1 MGAKHESEPNCILS
15 TQDTRSRD
23 PPSIYSDLF
32 ASSHIMLLHLVH
44 GTGSNDPSP
53 ADSQVNDVV
62 HAKCANSDGTE
73 DGATYVGSMGSAGK
87 RLVAQEIHPSI
98 DYNEKPDQ
106 SDHDSNGDSDAIY
119 DAQFW
124 TEEEYIEATKEIQKI
139 CKTSKHVS
147 QFLRFGGAGYNLSV
161 SHQFESSSEVARCA
175 VQPGN
180 IDDLKKIMKV
190 FKTYD
195 NVKFAVKGGGHST
208 NPGFSSTTGIQISM
222 ANFNELEYNSKTKNL
237 RIGAGCLFDEVYK
250 EISQYKRNIVGGA
263 TAAGVGVAGWLLG
276 GGYSL
281 LTNQYG
287 LGIDNLVEVQVV
299 LCNGRSV
306 KASAERNSDLFFAI
320 RGGGNNF
327 GIVTSFTVKT
337 YPLGPIYRNMLTFPI
352 DKATKV
358 KEAVVNHINKCKDKK
373 AAIIAAYRHFCIR
386 GEQQDKITVD
396 LFYDGPLPS
405 DNPFEELLAISDE
418 KWIDHEALDGADKK
432 LAENFA
438 FMDQLFSHIHDPSR
452 IAAAPLHCPIYGT
465 RLSLQRYAKNP
476 PTAGVGEENVRVRWG
491 TVMVSHFTR
500 RLLDEIEDQSKLAA
514 SKMKD
519 HQGKSTVI
527 DIWPFLPSMFDTSTS
542 AAWPHKKGQP
552 NGPLL
557 VCLQWEG
564 ESNDKFW
571 IGLIKQI
578 LQSIQKV
585 AEAEGCTNGD
595 LPKYCNTSLADVPV
609 KDIYKNHLPKLM
621 AIRAKYDP
629 HDMMGRTGGFRIPLA
644 S

>member
-1 MGAKHESEPNCILS
+1 M
-15 TQDTRSRD
+15 T
-23 PPSIYSDLF
+23 
-32 ASSHIMLLHLVH
+32 LHLAD
-44 GTGSNDPSP
+44 GAGSHDP
-53 ADSQVNDVV
+53 ADSGNT
-62 HAKCANSDGTE
+62 CAC
-73 DGATYVGSMGSAGK
+73 SMGKTGK
-87 RLVAQEIHPSI
+87 HSIAQRIHASI
-98 DYNEKPDQ
+98 DYNDEPDH
-106 SDHDSNGDSDAIY
+106 SDNHSDKDPDANY
-119 DAQFW
+119 DTDFW
-124 TEEEYIEATKEIQKI
+124 SEEEYVEATKEMQKI
-139 CKTSKHVS
+139 CKNSKHVS

-190 FKTYD
+190 FMTYD
-195 NVKFAVKGGGHST
+195 KVKFAVKGGGHST

-222 ANFNELEYNSKTKNL
+222 ANFNELEYNSKTQNL

-250 EISQYKRNIVGGA
+250 EIAQYKRNIVGGA

-281 LTNQYG
+281 LTNQHG

-299 LCNGRSV
+299 LCNGESV
-306 KASAERNSDLFFAI
+306 RASAERNSDLFFAI

-358 KEAVVNHINKCKDKK
+358 KEAIINFIDKCKDKK
-373 AAIIAAYRHFCIR
+373 AAIVGAYRHFCIR
-386 GEQQDKITVD
+386 GEREDKITVD

-405 DNPFEELLAISDE
+405 DNPFEELLELSDD
-418 KWIDHEALDGADKK
+418 KWIHHEDHDEADKK

-452 IAAAPLHCPIYGT
+452 ISAPPSHRQVDGSQ
-465 RLSLQRYAKNP
+465 LSLQTYAKNP
-476 PTAGVGEENVRVRWG
+476 PKSGVGEENVRARWG
-491 TVMVSHFTR
+491 TVMVSHFTPK
-500 RLLDEIEDQSKLAA
+500 LLDEIDVQSKLAA
-514 SKMKD
+514 SKLKEYE
-519 HQGKSTVI
+519 GKTAVI

-542 AAWPHKKGQP
+542 TAWPHEKGRP

-557 VCLQWEG
+557 ACFQWEG
-564 ESNDKFW
+564 ENNDSFW
-571 IGLIKQI
+571 IGMMKQI

-585 AEAEGCTNGD
+585 AEAEGCTND
-595 LPKYCNTSLADVPV
+595 KLPKYCNTSLADTPV
-609 KDIYKNHLPKLM
+609 QDIYKEHLPKLI

-629 HDMMGRTGGFRIPLA
+629 NNMMGRTGGFRIPLA
-644 S
+644 L

>member
-1 MGAKHESEPNCILS
+1 MI
-15 TQDTRSRD
+15 
-23 PPSIYSDLF
+23 
-32 ASSHIMLLHLVH
+32 LHLAD
-44 GTGSNDPSP
+44 GAGSQDP
-53 ADSQVNDVV
+53 ADSQVNDNV
-62 HAKCANSDGTE
+62 HAGRANSDDPGNTC
-73 DGATYVGSMGSAGK
+73 AYSMGNTGK
-87 RLVAQEIHPSI
+87 HSIAQGIHASI
-98 DYNEKPDQ
+98 DYNDKPDH
-106 SDHDSNGDSDAIY
+106 SDNHTDRDPDANY
-119 DAQFW
+119 DTDFW
-124 TEEEYIEATKEIQKI
+124 SEEEYVEATKEMQKI
-139 CKTSKHVS
+139 CKDSKRVS

-190 FKTYD
+190 FITYD
-195 NVKFAVKGGGHST
+195 KVKFAVKGGGHST

-222 ANFNELEYNSKTKNL
+222 ANFNELEYNSETQNL

-250 EISQYKRNIVGGA
+250 EIAQYKRNIVGGA

-281 LTNQYG
+281 LTNQHG

-299 LCNGRSV
+299 LCNGESV

-352 DKATKV
+352 DKAAKV
-358 KEAVVNHINKCKDKK
+358 KEAIMNFIDKCKDKK
-373 AAIIAAYRHFCIR
+373 AAIVGAYRHFCIR
-386 GEQQDKITVD
+386 GEREDKITVD
-396 LFYDGPLPS
+396 LFYDGLLPS
-405 DNPFEELLAISDE
+405 DNPFEELLELSDD
-418 KWIDHEALDGADKK
+418 KWIHHEDHDEADKK

-452 IAAAPLHCPIYGT
+452 IAAPPSHRQVDGSQ
-465 RLSLQRYAKNP
+465 LSLQTYAKNP
-476 PTAGVGEENVRVRWG
+476 PTSGVGEENVRARWG
-491 TVMVSHFTR
+491 TVMVSHFTPK
-500 RLLDEIEDQSKLAA
+500 LLDEIDVQSKLAA
-514 SKMKD
+514 SKLKEYE
-519 HQGKSTVI
+519 GKTAVI

-542 AAWPHKKGQP
+542 AAWPHEKGRP

-557 VCLQWEG
+557 ACFQWEG
-564 ESNDKFW
+564 ENNDSFW
-571 IGLIKQI
+571 IGMMKQI

-585 AEAEGCTNGD
+585 AEAEGCTTD
-595 LPKYCNTSLADVPV
+595 KLPKYCNTSLADTPV
-609 KDIYKNHLPKLM
+609 QDIYKEHLSTLI

-629 HDMMGRTGGFRIPLA
+629 NNMMGRTGGFRIPLA
-644 S
+644 L

>member
-1 MGAKHESEPNCILS
+1 MTP
-15 TQDTRSRD
+15 
-23 PPSIYSDLF
+23 
-32 ASSHIMLLHLVH
+32 HLVH
-44 GTGSNDPSP
+44 GAGSNNP
-53 ADSQVNDVV
+53 QL
-62 HAKCANSDGTE
+62 NSDSGTE
-73 DGATYVGSMGSAGK
+73 DGATYCGSMGSTGK
-87 RLVAQEIHPSI
+87 HSTVQGIHASI
-98 DYNEKPDQ
+98 DYNDKLDQ
-106 SDHDSNGDSDAIY
+106 SDDGSNGDSDTSY
-119 DAQFW
+119 DADFW
-124 TEEEYIEATKEIQKI
+124 TEKEYIEATKEIQNI
-139 CKTSKHVS
+139 CKNSKHVS
-147 QFLRFGGAGYNLSV
+147 QFLRFGGAGYKLSV

-175 VQPGN
+175 VQPGSV
-180 IDDLKKIMKV
+180 DDLKKIVKV
-190 FKTYD
+190 FKTHD
-195 NVKFAVKGGGHST
+195 KVKFAIKGGGHSI

-222 ANFNELEYNSKTKNL
+222 ANFNEIEYNNKTQNL

-299 LCNGRSV
+299 LCNGNSV

-352 DKATKV
+352 DKATLV
-358 KEAVVNHINKCKDKK
+358 KEAIMNHIDKCKDKK
-373 AAIIAAYRHFCIR
+373 AAIVAAYRHFCTR
-386 GEQQDKITVD
+386 GEQEHKITVD

-405 DNPFEELLAISDE
+405 DNPFEELLDISDE
-418 KWIDHEALDGADKK
+418 KWIDHDVHDEADKR

-438 FMDQLFSHIHDPSR
+438 FMDQLFSHIHDPSNVT
-452 IAAAPLHCPIYGT
+452 AAPLHGPVHGT
-465 RLSLQRYAKNP
+465 RPSLQTYAKNP
-476 PTAGVGEENVRVRWG
+476 PKAGVGEENVRARWG
-491 TVMVSHFTR
+491 TVMVSHFSR

-514 SKMKD
+514 SKLKD
-519 HQGKSTVI
+519 NQGKSAVI
-527 DIWPFLPSMFDTSTS
+527 DIWPFLPSMFDASTS

-557 VCLQWEG
+557 VCFQWEG
-564 ESNDKFW
+564 ENNDEYW
-571 IGLIKQI
+571 IGLMMQI

-585 AEAEGCTNGD
+585 AEAEGCTND
-595 LPKYCNTSLADVPV
+595 NLPKYCNTSLANTPV
-609 KDIYKNHLPKLM
+609 EDIYKKHLSKLM
-621 AIRAKYDP
+621 QIRAKYDP
-629 HDMMGRTGGFRIPLA
+629 DDMMGRTGGFRIPLA

>member
-1 MGAKHESEPNCILS
+1 MAPHLAHGA
-15 TQDTRSRD
+15 
-23 PPSIYSDLF
+23 
-32 ASSHIMLLHLVH
+32 
-44 GTGSNDPSP
+44 GSNP
-53 ADSQVNDVV
+53 ADTV
-62 HAKCANSDGTE
+62 HDNGHVGSANSDDPGTE
-73 DGATYVGSMGSAGK
+73 DGATYVGSMGITGK
-87 RLVAQEIHPSI
+87 HSITQGIHASI
-98 DYNEKPDQ
+98 DYNDEPDQ
-106 SDHDSNGDSDAIY
+106 SDDDSDGDLDASY
-119 DAQFW
+119 DADFW
-124 TEEEYIEATKEIQKI
+124 TEKEYVEATKEIQKI
-139 CKTSKHVS
+139 CKNSKNVS
-147 QFLRFGGAGYNLSV
+147 QFWRFGGAGYKLSV

-180 IDDLKKIMKV
+180 IDDFEKIMKV
-190 FKTYD
+190 LKTYD
-195 NVKFAVKGGGHST
+195 KVKFAVKGGGHST
-208 NPGFSSTTGIQISM
+208 NPGFSSTTGIQISL
-222 ANFNELEYNSKTKNL
+222 ANFNELEYNSKTQNL

-250 EISQYKRNIVGGA
+250 EIAQYKRNIVGGA

-299 LCNGRSV
+299 LCNGKSV

-337 YPLGPIYRNMLTFPI
+337 YPLGPIYRNMLTFPT

-358 KEAVVNHINKCKDKK
+358 KEAIMNYIDKCKEKK
-373 AAIIAAYRHFCIR
+373 AAIVAAYRHFYIR
-386 GEQQDKITVD
+386 GEQEDKITVD

-405 DNPFEELLAISDE
+405 DNPFEELLELSDE
-418 KWIDHEALDGADKK
+418 KWIDHEVQDEADKK

-452 IAAAPLHCPIYGT
+452 VTAAPLHCPVYGT
-465 RLSLQRYAKNP
+465 RLSLKTYAKNP
-476 PTAGVGEENVRVRWG
+476 PQAGVGEENVRVRWG

-500 RLLDEIEDQSKLAA
+500 KLLDEIEDQSKLAA

-519 HQGKSTVI
+519 NQGKSAVI
-527 DIWPFLPSMFDTSTS
+527 DIWPFQPSMFDTSTS
-542 AAWPHKKGQP
+542 AAWPHEKGQP

-557 VCLQWEG
+557 VCFQWEG
-564 ESNDKFW
+564 ESNDRYW
-571 IGLIKQI
+571 IGLMMQI

-585 AEAEGCTNGD
+585 AEAEGCTND
-595 LPKYCNTSLADVPV
+595 KLPKYCNTSLADTPV
-609 KDIYKNHLPKLM
+609 KDIYKKHLSKLM
-621 AIRAKYDP
+621 TIRAKYDP
-629 HDMMGRTGGFRIPLA
+629 DDMMGRTGGFRIPLA

>member
-1 MGAKHESEPNCILS
+1 MIPHLADGAGS
-15 TQDTRSRD
+15 QD
-23 PPSIYSDLF
+23 
-32 ASSHIMLLHLVH
+32 
-44 GTGSNDPSP
+44 P
-53 ADSQVNDVV
+53 ADSQVNGNV
-62 HAKCANSDGTE
+62 HAGRANSDDPGNTC
-73 DGATYVGSMGSAGK
+73 ACSMGNTGK
-87 RLVAQEIHPSI
+87 HSIAQGIHASI
-98 DYNEKPDQ
+98 DYNDEPDH
-106 SDHDSNGDSDAIY
+106 SDNHTDKDPDASY
-119 DAQFW
+119 DTDFW
-124 TEEEYIEATKEIQKI
+124 SEEEYVEATKEMQNI
-139 CKTSKHVS
+139 CKNSKHVS

-190 FKTYD
+190 FMTYD
-195 NVKFAVKGGGHST
+195 KVKFAVKGGGHST

-222 ANFNELEYNSKTKNL
+222 ANFNELEYNSKTQNL

-250 EISQYKRNIVGGA
+250 EIAQYKRNIVGGA

-281 LTNQYG
+281 LTNQHG

-299 LCNGRSV
+299 LCNGESV

-352 DKATKV
+352 DKAAKV
-358 KEAVVNHINKCKDKK
+358 KEAIMNFIDKCKDKK
-373 AAIIAAYRHFCIR
+373 AAIVGAYRHFCIR
-386 GEQQDKITVD
+386 GEREDKITVD

-405 DNPFEELLAISDE
+405 DNPFEELLELSDD
-418 KWIDHEALDGADKK
+418 KWIHHEDHDEADKK

-452 IAAAPLHCPIYGT
+452 VSAPPSHRQVDGSQ
-465 RLSLQRYAKNP
+465 LSLQTYAKNP
-476 PTAGVGEENVRVRWG
+476 PKSGVGEENVRARWG
-491 TVMVSHFTR
+491 TVMVSHFTPK
-500 RLLDEIEDQSKLAA
+500 LLDEIDVQSKLAA
-514 SKMKD
+514 SKLKEYE
-519 HQGKSTVI
+519 GKTAVV

-542 AAWPHKKGQP
+542 AAWPHERGRP

-557 VCLQWEG
+557 ACFQWEG
-564 ESNDKFW
+564 ESNDSFW
-571 IGLIKQI
+571 IGMMKQI

-585 AEAEGCTNGD
+585 AEAEGCTND
-595 LPKYCNTSLADVPV
+595 KLPKYCNTSLADTPV
-609 KDIYKNHLPKLM
+609 QDIYKEHLPKLI

-629 HDMMGRTGGFRIPLA
+629 NNMMGRTGGFRIPLA
-644 S
+644 L

>member
-1 MGAKHESEPNCILS
+1 MI
-15 TQDTRSRD
+15 
-23 PPSIYSDLF
+23 
-32 ASSHIMLLHLVH
+32 LHLAD
-44 GTGSNDPSP
+44 GAGSQDP
-53 ADSQVNDVV
+53 ADSQVNDNV
-62 HAKCANSDGTE
+62 HAGRANSDDPGNTC
-73 DGATYVGSMGSAGK
+73 AYSMGNTGK
-87 RLVAQEIHPSI
+87 HSIAQGIHASI
-98 DYNEKPDQ
+98 DYNDKPDH
-106 SDHDSNGDSDAIY
+106 SDNHTDRDPDANY
-119 DAQFW
+119 DTDFW
-124 TEEEYIEATKEIQKI
+124 SEEEYVEATKEMQKI
-139 CKTSKHVS
+139 CKDSKRVS

-190 FKTYD
+190 FITYD
-195 NVKFAVKGGGHST
+195 KVKFAVKGGGHST

-222 ANFNELEYNSKTKNL
+222 ANFNELEYNSETQNL

-250 EISQYKRNIVGGA
+250 EIAQYKRNIVGGA

-281 LTNQYG
+281 LTNQHG

-299 LCNGRSV
+299 LCNGESV

-352 DKATKV
+352 DKAAKV
-358 KEAVVNHINKCKDKK
+358 KEAIMNFIDKCKDKK
-373 AAIIAAYRHFCIR
+373 AAIVGAYRHFCIR
-386 GEQQDKITVD
+386 GEREDKITVD
-396 LFYDGPLPS
+396 LFYDGLLPS
-405 DNPFEELLAISDE
+405 DNPFEELLELSDD
-418 KWIDHEALDGADKK
+418 KWIHHEDHDEADKK

-452 IAAAPLHCPIYGT
+452 IAAPPSHRQVDGSQ
-465 RLSLQRYAKNP
+465 LSLQTYAKNP
-476 PTAGVGEENVRVRWG
+476 PTSGVGEENVRARWG
-491 TVMVSHFTR
+491 TVMVSHFTPK
-500 RLLDEIEDQSKLAA
+500 LLDEIDVQSKLAA
-514 SKMKD
+514 SKLKEYE
-519 HQGKSTVI
+519 GKTAVI

-542 AAWPHKKGQP
+542 AAWPHEKGRP

-557 VCLQWEG
+557 ACFQWEG
-564 ESNDKFW
+564 ENNDSFW
-571 IGLIKQI
+571 IGMMKQI

-585 AEAEGCTNGD
+585 AEAEGCTTD
-595 LPKYCNTSLADVPV
+595 KLPKYCNTSLADTPV
-609 KDIYKNHLPKLM
+609 QDIYKEHLSTLI

-629 HDMMGRTGGFRIPLA
+629 KNLMGRTGGFRIPLA
-644 S
+644 L

>member
-1 MGAKHESEPNCILS
+1 MI
-15 TQDTRSRD
+15 
-23 PPSIYSDLF
+23 
-32 ASSHIMLLHLVH
+32 LHLAD
-44 GTGSNDPSP
+44 GARSQGP
-53 ADSQVNDVV
+53 ADSQVNGDV
-62 HAKCANSDGTE
+62 HAGRANLDDPGNTCACN
-73 DGATYVGSMGSAGK
+73 MGNTGK
-87 RLVAQEIHPSI
+87 HSIAQGIHASI
-98 DYNEKPDQ
+98 DYNDEPDH
-106 SDHDSNGDSDAIY
+106 SDNHTDRYPDANY
-119 DAQFW
+119 DTDFW
-124 TEEEYIEATKEIQKI
+124 SEEEYVKATKEMQKI
-139 CKTSKHVS
+139 CKDSKHVS

-190 FKTYD
+190 FMAYD
-195 NVKFAVKGGGHST
+195 KVKFAVKGGGHST

-222 ANFNELEYNSKTKNL
+222 ANFNELEYNSNTQNL

-250 EISQYKRNIVGGA
+250 EIAQYKRNIVGGA

-281 LTNQYG
+281 LTNQHG

-299 LCNGRSV
+299 LCNGESV

-352 DKATKV
+352 DKSAKV
-358 KEAVVNHINKCKDKK
+358 KETIMNFIDKCKDKK
-373 AAIIAAYRHFCIR
+373 AAIVGAYRHFCIR
-386 GEQQDKITVD
+386 GEREDKITVD

-405 DNPFEELLAISDE
+405 DNPFEELLELSDD
-418 KWIDHEALDGADKK
+418 KWIHHEDHDEADKK

-452 IAAAPLHCPIYGT
+452 VSAPPSHRQVDGSQ
-465 RLSLQRYAKNP
+465 LSLQTYAKNP
-476 PTAGVGEENVRVRWG
+476 PKSGVGEENVRARWG
-491 TVMVSHFTR
+491 TVMVSHFTPK
-500 RLLDEIEDQSKLAA
+500 LLDEIDVQSKLAA
-514 SKMKD
+514 SKLKEYE
-519 HQGKSTVI
+519 GKTAVI

-542 AAWPHKKGQP
+542 AAWPHEKGRP

-557 VCLQWEG
+557 ACFQWEG
-564 ESNDKFW
+564 ESNDSFW
-571 IGLIKQI
+571 IGMMKQI

-585 AEAEGCTNGD
+585 AEAEGCTND
-595 LPKYCNTSLADVPV
+595 KLPKYCNTSLADTPV
-609 KDIYKNHLPKLM
+609 QDIYKEHLPKLI

-629 HDMMGRTGGFRIPLA
+629 NNMMGRTGGFRIPLA
-644 S
+644 L

>member
-1 MGAKHESEPNCILS
+1 MIFHLADGAG
-15 TQDTRSRD
+15 
-23 PPSIYSDLF
+23 
-32 ASSHIMLLHLVH
+32 SH
-44 GTGSNDPSP
+44 DP
-53 ADSQVNDVV
+53 ADSQVNGDV
-62 HAKCANSDGTE
+62 HAGRANSDDPGNTC
-73 DGATYVGSMGSAGK
+73 ACSMGNTSK
-87 RLVAQEIHPSI
+87 HSIAQGIHASI
-98 DYNEKPDQ
+98 DYNDEPDH
-106 SDHDSNGDSDAIY
+106 SDNHSDKDPDASY
-119 DAQFW
+119 DTDFW
-124 TEEEYIEATKEIQKI
+124 SEEEYVEATKEMQKI
-139 CKTSKHVS
+139 CKNSKHVS

-190 FKTYD
+190 FMTYD
-195 NVKFAVKGGGHST
+195 KVKFAVKGGGHST

-222 ANFNELEYNSKTKNL
+222 ANFNELEYNSKTQNL

-250 EISQYKRNIVGGA
+250 EIAQYKRNIVGGA

-281 LTNQYG
+281 LTNQHG

-299 LCNGRSV
+299 LCNGESV

-352 DKATKV
+352 DKAAKV
-358 KEAVVNHINKCKDKK
+358 KEAIMNFIDKCKDKK
-373 AAIIAAYRHFCIR
+373 AAIVGAYRHFCIR
-386 GEQQDKITVD
+386 GEREDKITVD

-405 DNPFEELLAISDE
+405 DNPFEELLELSDD
-418 KWIDHEALDGADKK
+418 KWIHHEDHDEADKK

-452 IAAAPLHCPIYGT
+452 ISAPPSHRQVDGT
-465 RLSLQRYAKNP
+465 QLSLQTYAKNP
-476 PTAGVGEENVRVRWG
+476 PKSGVGEENVRARWG
-491 TVMVSHFTR
+491 TVMVSHFTQK
-500 RLLDEIEDQSKLAA
+500 LLDEIEVQSKLAA
-514 SKMKD
+514 SKLKEYE
-519 HQGKSTVI
+519 GKTAVI
-527 DIWPFLPSMFDTSTS
+527 DIWPFQPSMFDTSTS
-542 AAWPHKKGQP
+542 AAWPHEKGWP

-557 VCLQWEG
+557 ACFQWEG
-564 ESNDKFW
+564 ESNDGFW
-571 IGLIKQI
+571 IGMMKQI

-585 AEAEGCTNGD
+585 AEAEGCTND
-595 LPKYCNTSLADVPV
+595 KLPKYCNTSLADTPV
-609 KDIYKNHLPKLM
+609 QDIYKEHLPKLI

-629 HDMMGRTGGFRIPLA
+629 NNMMGRTGGFRIPLA
-644 S
+644 L